1 MIYEQITRSGRSML
15 AGSILV
21 GLLVTTIAY
30 GQPAATP
37 SLEGYVGSYELSAT
51 SMLTI
56 TLEGESLYA
65 QTTGQAK
72 YKLVP
77 LADHRF
83 SSVGSPRE
91 LVFTVGGDG
100 KASSV
105 TQTLDGATQTAKRT
119 DRPMTPPS
127 NRPGDTAPL
136 ADAVLAGNLEL
147 VRKLVADGADIQGLD
162 TRPQVAG
169 ANGRRPLNF
178 AALKN
183 DTKMI
188 ELLLELGA
196 DINGQNLTGFTPLHH
211 AVEAEAIEAITLL
224 LSKGADTTIKNGR
237 NLTPA
242 EFARAS
248 QRSRA
253 MKALGVGAVA
263 E

>member
-1 MIYEQITRSGRSML
+1 MTYEPKTRSGRSMF

-21 GLLVTTIAY
+21 GLLVTRSLTASR
-30 GQPAATP
+30 TP
-37 SLEGYVGSYELSAT
+37 TRHSRAT
-51 SMLTI
+51 SGATSCRPLKLLTI

-72 YKLVP
+72 YKLVS

-83 SSVGSPRE
+83 SLVGSPRE

-119 DRPMTPPS
+119 DRAMNPPLS
-127 NRPGDTAPL
+127 RTMDPAPL
-136 ADAVLAGNLEL
+136 ADAVLASDLEL

-162 TRPQVAG
+162 GRPEIAG

-178 AALKN
+178 AGLKN

-188 ELLLELGA
+188 ELLLELGRHQRPEPDRVHA
-196 DINGQNLTGFTPLHH
+196 PPSRRRGGGRPGHRALTQQGSRHH
-211 AVEAEAIEAITLL
+211 DQEWTQP
-224 LSKGADTTIKNGR
+224 DTSR
-237 NLTPA
+237 V
-242 EFARAS
+242 RACE
-248 QRSRA
+248 RA
-253 MKALGVGAVA
+253 KSGP
-263 E
+263 